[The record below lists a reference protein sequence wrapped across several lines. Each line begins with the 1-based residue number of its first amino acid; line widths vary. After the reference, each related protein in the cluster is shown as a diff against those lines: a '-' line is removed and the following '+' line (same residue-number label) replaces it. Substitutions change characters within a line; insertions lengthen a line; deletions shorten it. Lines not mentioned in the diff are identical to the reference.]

1 MASTFTWIA
10 CNEQGHEDI
19 KSLRQIISLQIGGK
33 PDRESYMLLK
43 NFLEPT
49 KKEEASWV
57 P

>member
-1 MASTFTWIA
+1 MASAVTWIA
-10 CNEQGHEDI
+10 CYEQGHEDI
-19 KSLRQIISLQIGGK
+19 HLLRQRISLLIGGK

-49 KKEEASWV
+49 KKEASWV